1 MRFAF
6 KMATRFLRHSRGQ
19 NILIILGIGIGISVQ
34 IFISALIG
42 GLQKNLVETTIGRSS
57 HITITNSDKS
67 KTVADYAD
75 ILTAI
80 DNLGLDVKAAAPSVT
95 LPAFLRF
102 DGKSEQV
109 LVRGFRLD
117 ESEAIYRFND
127 SLKEGSFD
135 LQDGEVAIGT
145 AIAEEYGIRAGDD
158 IEIVN
163 AAGKST
169 TVTVTTIFDFKV
181 SAINKQWL
189 IANDVLARSIFDI
202 PATEATSIE
211 IQINQPFESD
221 VLLGEIDAVLPAD
234 LRITDWKSENQQL
247 LSGLNGQS
255 VSSNMIQAFVIISV
269 VLAIASVLSITV
281 LQKSKQLG
289 ILKAMGVNDLTAG
302 AIFLWEG
309 FLLGLLGG
317 LAGIAIGVGLL
328 QAFATFAL
336 NADGTPVVP
345 VSIDLTLI
353 AFSGA
358 MAILSAMVAALI
370 PSVKSR
376 KLSPMEVIRNG

>member
-6 KMATRFLRHSRGQ
+6 RMAARFLRHSRGQ
-19 NILIILGIGIGISVQ
+19 TILIILGIGIGISVQ

-57 HITITNSDKS
+57 HITITNADKS
-67 KTVADYAD
+67 KSIADYQAVLDDIAD
-75 ILTAI
+75 
-80 DNLGLDVKAAAPSVT
+80 LGLDVKVAAPSVT
-95 LPAFLRF
+95 LPAFIRF
-102 DGKSEQV
+102 NDKTEQV
-109 LVRGFRLD
+109 FVRGFVL
-117 ESEAIYRFND
+117 EQSEAIYKFND
-127 SLKEGSFD
+127 TVKQGTFD
-135 LQDGEVAIGT
+135 LQYGEVAIGT
-145 AIAEEYGIRAGDD
+145 AIAEEYGISAGDE

-163 AAGKST
+163 AAGQAM

-181 SAINKQWL
+181 SAINRQWL
-189 IANDVLARSIFDI
+189 ITNDVLAKEIFDI
-202 PATEATSIE
+202 PQADATSIE
-211 IQINQPFESD
+211 IQIDRPFDST
-221 VLLGEIDAVLPAD
+221 LLMGEIKAILPPD
-234 LRITDWKSENQQL
+234 LKITDWQSENQQL

-255 VSSNMIQAFVIISV
+255 ISSNMIQAFVIISV

-289 ILKAMGVNDLTAG
+289 ILKAMGVDDLTAAG
-302 AIFLWEG
+302 IFLWEG

-317 LAGIAIGVGLL
+317 IAGIAIGVGLL

-345 VSIDLTLI
+345 VNIDLTLI

-358 MAILSAMVAALI
+358 MAILSAMAAALI
-370 PSVKSR
+370 PSIKSR

>member
-19 NILIILGIGIGISVQ
+19 TILIILGIGIGISVQ

-57 HITITNSDKS
+57 HITITNTDKS
-67 KTVADYAD
+67 KNVADYLD
-75 ILTAI
+75 VL
-80 DNLGLDVKAAAPSVT
+80 DKVSSLGLDIKAAAPSVT
-95 LPAFLRF
+95 LPAFIKF
-102 DGKSEQV
+102 NDKSEQV
-109 LVRGFRLD
+109 LVRGFKLD
-117 ESEAIYRFND
+117 ESETIYKFND
-127 SLKEGSFD
+127 TVKEGTFN
-135 LQDGEVAIGT
+135 LQYGEVAIGT
-145 AIAEEYGIRAGDD
+145 AIADEYGIKAGDA
-158 IEIVN
+158 IEIAN
-163 AAGKST
+163 AAGQSM

-189 IANDVLARSIFDI
+189 IANDVLAREIFDI
-202 PATEATSIE
+202 PQTDATSIE

-221 VLLGEIDAVLPAD
+221 VLLGEIKAVLPAD
-234 LRITDWKSENQQL
+234 LKITDWQSENQQL

-255 VSSNMIQAFVIISV
+255 ISSNMIQAFVIISV

-345 VSIDLTLI
+345 VNIDLTLI
-353 AFSGA
+353 AFSGV
-358 MAILSAMVAALI
+358 MAILSAMAAALI

>member
-19 NILIILGIGIGISVQ
+19 TILIILGIGIGISVQ

-57 HITITNSDKS
+57 HITITNADKS
-67 KTVADYAD
+67 LNIANYQSVLDKVRG
-75 ILTAI
+75 
-80 DNLGLDVKAAAPSVT
+80 LGLDVKVAAPSIT
-95 LPAFLRF
+95 LPAFIRF
-102 DGKSEQV
+102 NDKSEQV
-109 LVRGFRLD
+109 VVRGFIL
-117 ESEAIYRFND
+117 EQSEAIYKFNNTI
-127 SLKEGSFD
+127 KEGTFQ
-135 LQDGEVAIGT
+135 LQYGEVAIG
-145 AIAEEYGIRAGDD
+145 AALADEYGIRAGDAV
-158 IEIVN
+158 EVVN
-163 AAGKST
+163 AAGQAM
-169 TVTVTTIFDFKV
+169 TVNVVTIFDFKV
-181 SAINKQWL
+181 AAINKQWL
-189 IANDVLARSIFDI
+189 ITNDALAREIFDI
-202 PATEATSIE
+202 PKTDATSIE
-211 IQINQPFESD
+211 IQINQPFNSN
-221 VLLGEIDAVLPAD
+221 VLMGEIKAVLPPD
-234 LRITDWKSENQQL
+234 LKITDWQSENQQL

-255 VSSNMIQAFVIISV
+255 ISSNMIQAFVIISV

-289 ILKAMGVNDLTAG
+289 ILKAMGVTDLTAG

-345 VSIDLTLI
+345 VNIDLTLI

-358 MAILSAMVAALI
+358 MAILSAMAAALI
-370 PSVKSR
+370 PSIKSR